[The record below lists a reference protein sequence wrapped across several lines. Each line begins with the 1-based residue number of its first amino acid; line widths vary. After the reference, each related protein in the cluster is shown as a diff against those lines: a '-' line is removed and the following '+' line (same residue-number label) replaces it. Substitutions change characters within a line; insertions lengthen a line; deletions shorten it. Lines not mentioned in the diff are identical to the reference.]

1 MPVTEDRNAMLPIG
15 GIPFRAIGYED
26 TLGLFEQWIYSRR
39 FEQVCIVNVHSLI
52 TACRDRQLHAVFCN
66 AGLNTMDGQPLRWY
80 ANLVHRAGLRDRVC
94 GPDLMLHC
102 LERGQEKGWKHFLL
116 GSTEKVLSEL
126 VERLGKKYPNA
137 QVVGAVSPPFRP
149 LNPQEDRDLL
159 EQINSSGADFLWVGL
174 GAPKQEKWIADHQ
187 GRLNVPISIGVGAAF
202 DFHAG
207 AVARAPEWMQR
218 RGLEWFHRLLS
229 DPRLWRRY
237 LSTNPPFFLM
247 LMRDFFLH
255 RLLSRPIPPAC

>member
-1 MPVTEDRNAMLPIG
+1 MPVSEDKQPVVSIG
-15 GIPFRAIGYED
+15 GLPFRVVDYGD
-26 TLGLFEQWIYSRR
+26 TLRLFEQWIYSRR
-39 FEQVCIVNVHSLI
+39 SEQVCVVNVHSLI
-52 TACRDRQLHAVFCN
+52 TACRDRQLHSILLS

-116 GSTEKVLSEL
+116 GSTEQVLAEL

-137 QVVGAVSPPFRP
+137 KFVGVVSPPFRP
-149 LNPQEDRDLL
+149 LSPKEDHDLL
-159 EQINSSGADFLWVGL
+159 EQINTSGADFLWVSL
-174 GAPKQEKWIADHQ
+174 GAPKQEKWIADH
-187 GRLNVPISIGVGAAF
+187 RAHLNVPISIGVGAAF

-207 AVARAPEWMQR
+207 NVPRAPMWMR
-218 RGLEWFHRLLS
+218 RSGMEWFFRLLN

-237 LSTNPPFFLM
+237 FSTNPHFLF
-247 LMRDFFLH
+247 LLVRDF
-255 RLLSRPIPPAC
+255 LLYRVLGRRVRGTR